1 MLDYYGSVTFSK
13 DEAKET
19 LKNYLLEKKLSEEY
33 SQKLILE
40 IDLEIPQEM
49 SVSGWWVF
57 HSKTLRSK
65 LDMLITRDLERAE
78 ARLKVAT
85 VLTKGSELKDEDV
98 IQKVADSWSWS
109 QRLNSEECD
118 TIPIG
123 LGIVLKDK
131 ETNLTNEKTHS
142 LV

>member
-13 DEAKET
+13 DAAKEI
-19 LKNYLLEKKLSEEY
+19 LKKYLLEKKLSEEY
-33 SQKLILE
+33 SQKLLLE

-78 ARLKVAT
+78 ARLKVAK
-85 VLTKGSELKDEDV
+85 VLTKEGSELKDEDI
-98 IQKVADSWSWS
+98 IQKVADS
-109 QRLNSEECD
+109 
-118 TIPIG
+118 
-123 LGIVLKDK
+123 
-131 ETNLTNEKTHS
+131 
-142 LV
+142 